1 MVWLKVTDVAKELSV
16 HPETIKRW
24 IRAGRLVAVK
34 MNANGNWRISDE
46 ELRRFIERR
55 KEASDGE

>member
-24 IRAGRLVAVK
+24 IREGRLAAVK
-34 MNANGNWRISDE
+34 TSANGNWRISDE
-46 ELRRFIERR
+46 ELSRFIERR
-55 KEASDGE
+55 KEASDE

>member
-24 IRAGRLVAVK
+24 IREGRLAAVK
-34 MNANGNWRISDE
+34 TSANGNWRISDE

-55 KEASDGE
+55 KEASDE